1 MIKYIMDRFAPKPII
16 VREAELERL
25 TELLFPEPE
34 EFVKDGLTMV
44 VDRSVDANLQAALL
58 DLEDGTNDKVTR
70 DTIKKCL
77 DKLYEAR
84 DLLEAKYQITKK
96 AHYLMVDAPGTR
108 GTDPLD

>member
-1 MIKYIMDRFAPKPII
+1 MINWIMDRIRPKPIV

-25 TELLFPEPE
+25 AGLLFPEPE
-34 EFVKDGLTMV
+34 ELDKDGMTIV

-58 DLEDGTNDKVTR
+58 DLEDGTNDQVTR

-84 DLLEAKYQITKK
+84 EVLESRHRINEK
-96 AHYLMVDAPGTR
+96 ARYLMVDAPDSHGK
-108 GTDPLD
+108 DPLD

>member
-1 MIKYIMDRFAPKPII
+1 MNRLQPKPIV

-25 TELLFPEPE
+25 TEVLFPEPE
-34 EFVKDGLTMV
+34 EIDKGGLTMI

-84 DLLEAKYQITKK
+84 ELLEARYQITKK
-96 AHYLMVDAPGTR
+96 AHYLVVDAPDSQGK
-108 GTDPLD
+108 DPMD